1 MPLFIDLII
10 ITNSFPL
17 NRKSELVVRITSSQP
32 GVYQVCLHNTGDAK
46 YHSSDCFFS
55 RPLHS
60 VFRISKLSR
69 WPVEVTDN
77 VTESLRTLSNP
88 TNWLKRGKTR
98 VNDQVAIGLSSASD
112 WSRS

>member
-1 MPLFIDLII
+1 MYSLSCLPLFIDLTI

-60 VFRISKLSR
+60 VFRFSKLSQ
-69 WPVEVTDN
+69 WSVEVTDN
-77 VTESLRTLSNP
+77 VTES
-88 TNWLKRGKTR
+88 
-98 VNDQVAIGLSSASD
+98 Q
-112 WSRS
+112 